1 MNENQPPLKY
11 HFRQALSLVQ
21 THTIV
26 IWLMVALSAVRAAT
40 GIIENTALAGPL
52 NTIIFIIS
60 IAATP
65 LFYGFYYELIEDNYS
80 SFGQIARNYVMTY
93 LWLLL
98 RMYLP
103 AIFLAGLP
111 MIIAPDQAGGG
122 FFHIILISFSLIYL
136 YVIPFYYFTGK
147 QRGAISHGI
156 GFLFNR
162 LSLSTPLILTVFL
175 METSMLLVQYS
186 KTLLIE
192 HHFTFF
198 ILLDFSTFLI
208 ASIIDFCL
216 FIILILILKNEMGT

>member
-26 IWLMVALSAVRAAT
+26 IWLMVALSAARAAT

-52 NTIIFIIS
+52 TAIIFIIS

-65 LFYGFYYELIEDNYS
+65 IFYGFYYELIEDNYS
-80 SFGQIARNYVMTY
+80 SFVQIARNYVMPY

-122 FFHIILISFSLIYL
+122 FFHITLISFSLIYL

-156 GFLFNR
+156 AFLFNR
-162 LSLSTPLILTVFL
+162 LSISTPLILTVFL

-192 HHFTFF
+192 HHFSLF

-208 ASIIDFCL
+208 ASIVDFIL
-216 FIILILILKNEMGT
+216 FIMLIFIVKNEMGT